1 VTLQEPKIQNILLAD
16 IVVEHDKRH
25 RLTTDSGVDSIIA
38 SIEELGG
45 ISNPI
50 SLRKKRRD
58 GIETLVLIDGMHRL
72 EAAKKLELS
81 EVPARV
87 WVDITDDYAEMMEL
101 DMNLAGA
108 GLTPLDEA
116 VFLANRKRLY
126 EEMHPETKAGIA
138 GAKGKWDANVNF
150 TVASFVRATADATGV
165 SVSKIEKRV
174 RAGMMLS
181 KLEVQKLRAAPKTLK
196 AGDVEALAK
205 IKDVNTRM
213 NVIDQLQHGESYSV
227 SDAFK
232 AVSPSKP
239 VSKKLKAD
247 QDYQKFLTLWKRL
260 PTGLRHRFVEECG
273 AELRDIRD
281 QLVLEMTEGD
291 DAGS

>member
-1 VTLQEPKIQNILLAD
+1 VTHQEPKIQNILVAD

-25 RLTTDSGVDSIIA
+25 RLTTESGVDSIIA

-50 SLRKKRRD
+50 SLRKKRRAGVD
-58 GIETLVLIDGMHRL
+58 TLVLIDGMHRL
-72 EAAKKLELS
+72 EAAKKLELL

-108 GLTPLDEA
+108 ELSPLDEA

-126 EEMHPETKAGIA
+126 EEMHPETVRGVA
-138 GAKGKWDANVNF
+138 GAAAKWDATANSA
-150 TVASFVRATADATGV
+150 VASFVEATAEATGV
-165 SVSKIEKRV
+165 SVRKIYSRV
-174 RAGMMLS
+174 AVGQMLT
-181 KLEVQKLRAAPKTLK
+181 KEEVIKLRAAPQTLK

-205 IKDVNTRM
+205 IKEDHIRM
-213 NVIDQLQHGESYSV
+213 DVIDKIQHGTAKSV
-227 SDAFK
+227 SEAIK

-239 VSKKLKAD
+239 VSPTRKAD
-247 QDYQKFLTLWKRL
+247 ADYRKFISTWKRL
-260 PTGLRHRFVEECG
+260 PLGLRHRFVDECS

-281 QLVLEMTEGD
+281 QLVLEMTEGE
-291 DAGS
+291 DASH